1 MFAAIVIIVMLAI
14 STIHA
19 IVIASTTTVVGA
31 VIGYTFR
38 TKIASEVSKLAL
50 STIISKLENLAT
62 EDVNKIREEV
72 SSLAA
77 SLRKHL

>member
-1 MFAAIVIIVMLAI
+1 MFAV

-19 IVIASTTTVVGA
+19 VVIASTTTVAGA
-31 VIGYTFR
+31 VIGYVFR
-38 TKIASEVSKLAL
+38 AKIASEVSKLAL